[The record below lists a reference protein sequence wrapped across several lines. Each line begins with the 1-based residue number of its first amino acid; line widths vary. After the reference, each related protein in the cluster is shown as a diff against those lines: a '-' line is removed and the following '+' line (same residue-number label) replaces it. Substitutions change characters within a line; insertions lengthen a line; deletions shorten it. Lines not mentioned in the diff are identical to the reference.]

1 MDSKVMSMLK
11 DKLYKLEEDLYY
23 NYGKIPY
30 EEYLTKKKEI
40 SELNHEIA
48 VKGVREY
55 PPHMFM
61 ADMRMGV
68 EKWEWT

>member
-11 DKLYKLEEDLYY
+11 DKLCELEEELYY

-40 SELNHEIA
+40 SELSREIERQ
-48 VKGVREY
+48 GIREY
-55 PPHMFM
+55 SPDKFM
-61 ADMRMGV
+61 EDRRRGI
-68 EKWEWT
+68 EKWK

>member
-11 DKLYKLEEDLYY
+11 DKLYKLEEELYY

-40 SELNHEIA
+40 SELSHEIA
-48 VKGVREY
+48 VQGIREC
-55 PPHMFM
+55 PPDMFM
-61 ADMRMGV
+61 AEIRRGD
-68 EKWEWT
+68 KWE

>member
-11 DKLYKLEEDLYY
+11 DKLYKLEEELYY

-30 EEYLTKKKEI
+30 EEYLLKKKEI
-40 SELNHEIA
+40 SELSHEIA
-48 VKGVREY
+48 VQGVIEY

-61 ADMRMGV
+61 AEIRRGD
-68 EKWEWT
+68 KWE

>member
-11 DKLYKLEEDLYY
+11 DKLYKLEEELYY

-48 VKGVREY
+48 VQGVREY

-61 ADMRMGV
+61 ADMRRV
-68 EKWEWT
+68 DEK